1 MRSGRKAAYN
11 EHRKMRETDNMCGI
25 IGYTGKDNAEKIML
39 DALELLEYR
48 GYDSAGIALLN
59 KGRTQILKRAG
70 RVKELRELCAR
81 ERPLGQCGI
90 GHTRWATHGGV
101 CDENAHPHR
110 FGKITLI
117 HNGIIENYRELIEK
131 YSLEGKLKSETDSE
145 VVAAV
150 VEHFYQGDPYSAIR
164 RTVLKLKGT
173 FALAILFDDQE
184 DKIFA
189 VRNVSPIVAAV
200 TKDGTILASDVTA
213 IAPFTSDYFVLPEFH
228 VACLT
233 RDNIEM
239 FDLSGDHVEIQWLK
253 MDWDVSRSGKGG
265 YPFYMEKEIM
275 EQPQVIRETIMPRI
289 KDGNPDFSQE
299 GIPDEM
305 LRACK
310 RICVIA
316 CGTAMHAGLVG
327 KSLIQAMI
335 GIHVDVVMAS
345 EFMYNDPVVNKDT
358 LVVAISQSGETI
370 DTLEALKFA
379 RKCGSPSISIVNVRG
394 ASIARA
400 SEYVIYTN
408 AGPEIAVA
416 STKAY
421 TTQLA
426 VLYLLT
432 ARMAMAR
439 KLWQEEELSDFMKEL
454 QRVPQVMERILE
466 TKEEIHRLAGTIL
479 NARDVFMIGRGLDYS
494 ILLEG
499 SLKLKEVSY
508 IHSEAYASG
517 ELKHGTIALITE
529 DTPVIAVVTQE
540 KLKSKELSN
549 IREVQSRGA
558 RVLLLIKENETMD
571 EKGQWSCVYRLPRMA
586 DPFMVMPASIVLQM
600 IAYYVSLDKGLDV
613 DKPRNLAKVVTV
625 E

>member
-1 MRSGRKAAYN
+1 
-11 EHRKMRETDNMCGI
+11 MCGI
-25 IGYTGKDNAEKIML
+25 IGYVGKKEASKILL

-48 GYDSAGIALLN
+48 GYDSAGIALSAEDKSSCKLI
-59 KGRTQILKRAG
+59 KCAG
-70 RVKELRELCAR
+70 RVSDLRKRCKEADVT
-81 ERPLGQCGI
+81 GDCGI

-110 FGKITLI
+110 FGKVTII
-117 HNGIIENYRELIEK
+117 HNGIIENYGELIEK
-131 YSLEGKLKSETDSE
+131 YGLEQALCSQTDSE

-150 VEHFYQGDPYSAIR
+150 LSHFYEGDPYAAIR
-164 RTVLKLKGT
+164 KTVLKLKGT
-173 FALAILFDDQE
+173 FALAILFDDIPG
-184 DKIFA
+184 KIFA
-189 VRNVSPIVAAV
+189 VRNVSPIVAAS
-200 TKDGTILASDVTA
+200 TRDGAILSSDVAA
-213 IAPFTSDYFVLPEFH
+213 IVPFTSQYFVVPEFH
-228 VACLT
+228 VICLSKEG
-233 RDNIEM
+233 IEM
-239 FDLSGDHVEIQWLK
+239 FDLSGDKANIDWLTV
-253 MDWDVSRSGKGG
+253 DWDVSRSDKGG

-275 EQPQVIRETIMPRI
+275 EQPQVVGDTILPRI
-289 KDGNPDFSQE
+289 KDGKPDFTAE
-299 GIPDEM
+299 GIKDST
-305 LRACK
+305 LSDCK

-345 EFMYNDPVVNKDT
+345 EFMYNDPVVDKDT
-358 LVVAISQSGETI
+358 LVIAISQSGETI

-379 RKCGSPSISIVNVRG
+379 RKCGSPSISIVNVKG

-400 SEYVIYTN
+400 SEHVIYTC

-432 ARMAMAR
+432 ARMAIAR
-439 KLWQEEELSDFMKEL
+439 GLWDDEKLNAYMKEL
-454 QRVPQVMERILE
+454 MRVPDV
-466 TKEEIHRLAGTIL
+466 IHHIADTML
-479 NARDVFMIGRGLDYS
+479 NAKDVFMIGRGLDYS

-529 DTPVIAVVTQE
+529 ETPVIAVVTQD

-549 IREVQSRGA
+549 IKEVQSRGA
-558 RVLLLIKENETMD
+558 KVILLIKGEEIPEQ
-571 EKGQWSCVYRLPRMA
+571 EKIWNSIFKLPVMA
-586 DPFMVMPASIVLQM
+586 DEFMVMPASVVLQL
-600 IAYYVSLDKGLDV
+600 IAYYVSADKGLDV

>member
-1 MRSGRKAAYN
+1 
-11 EHRKMRETDNMCGI
+11 MCGI
-25 IGYTGKDNAEKIML
+25 IGYTGKKQASEIML

-48 GYDSAGIALLN
+48 GYDSAGIALLDE
-59 KGRTQILKRAG
+59 KEGGTKVAKCAG
-70 RVKELRELCAR
+70 RVKDLRSLCVQKDVS
-81 ERPLGQCGI
+81 GTCGI

-101 CDENAHPHR
+101 CDSNAHPHR
-110 FGKITLI
+110 FGKVTVI
-117 HNGIIENYRELIEK
+117 HNGIIENYRQLIEK
-131 YSLEGKLKSETDSE
+131 YELDGKLRSQTDSE
-145 VVAAV
+145 VAAAV
-150 VEHFYQGDPYSAIR
+150 LSRFYQGDPYAAIR
-164 RTVLKLKGT
+164 KTVLKLKGT
-173 FALAILFDDQE
+173 FAFAVLFE
-184 DKIFA
+184 DIPGKIFA
-189 VRNVSPIVAAV
+189 VRNVSPIVAAS
-200 TKDGTILASDVTA
+200 TEDGAILSSDVAA
-213 IAPFTSDYFVLPEFH
+213 IVPFTTQYFVVPELH
-228 VACLT
+228 VVCLS
-233 RDNIEM
+233 RDGIEM
-239 FDLSGDHVEIQWLK
+239 YDLSGDRAGIEWMTV
-253 MDWDVSRSGKGG
+253 DWDISRSDKGG

-275 EQPQVIRETIMPRI
+275 EQPRVIEETVLPRV
-289 KDGNPDFSQE
+289 KDGKPDFSAE
-299 GIPDEM
+299 GIGDDM
-305 LRACK
+305 LTQCR

-345 EFMYNDPVVNKDT
+345 EFMYNDPVVDGET
-358 LVVAISQSGETI
+358 LVIAISQSGETI

-379 RKCGSPSISIVNVRG
+379 RKCGSPSISIVNVKG

-400 SEYVIYTN
+400 SEYVIYTH

-432 ARMAMAR
+432 ARMAIARGLWDEDKTKRYMA
-439 KLWQEEELSDFMKEL
+439 ELL
-454 QRVPQVMERILE
+454 RIPRVMEEVLAR
-466 TKEEIHRLAGTIL
+466 KEEIHHIADTML

-517 ELKHGTIALITE
+517 ELKHGTIALITSE
-529 DTPVIAVVTQE
+529 TPVIAVVTQE

-549 IREVQSRGA
+549 IKEVQSRGA
-558 RVLLLIKENETMD
+558 KVILLIKGGEVLEQ
-571 EKGQWSCVYRLPRMA
+571 EKIWSRIFRLPVME
-586 DPFMVMPASIVLQM
+586 DEFMVMPASIVLQL
-600 IAYYVSLDKGLDV
+600 IAYFVSLDKGLDV

>member
-1 MRSGRKAAYN
+1 
-11 EHRKMRETDNMCGI
+11 
-25 IGYTGKDNAEKIML
+25 ML

-48 GYDSAGIALLN
+48 GYDSAGIALSDEN
-59 KGRTQILKRAG
+59 GGRTRVAKCAG
-70 RVKELRELCAR
+70 RVKDLRSLCA
-81 ERPLGQCGI
+81 EKDVSGHCGI

-101 CDENAHPHR
+101 CDSNAHPHQ
-110 FGKITLI
+110 FGAVTVI

-131 YSLEGKLKSETDSE
+131 YELDGKLLSQTDSE
-145 VVAAV
+145 VAAAV
-150 VEHFYQGDPYSAIR
+150 LSRFYQGDPYAAIR
-164 RTVLKLKGT
+164 KTVLKLRGT
-173 FALAILFDDQE
+173 FAFAVLFE
-184 DKIFA
+184 DIPGKIFA
-189 VRNVSPIVAAV
+189 VRNVSPIVAAS
-200 TKDGTILASDVTA
+200 TEDGAILASDVAA
-213 IAPFTSDYFVLPEFH
+213 IVPFTTQYFVVPELH
-228 VACLT
+228 VVCLSG
-233 RDNIEM
+233 DGIEM
-239 FDLSGDHVEIQWLK
+239 YDLSGDRAQIEWMTV
-253 MDWDVSRSGKGG
+253 DWDITRSDKGG

-275 EQPQVIRETIMPRI
+275 EQPRVIEETVRPRV
-289 KDGNPDFSQE
+289 KDGRPDFSAE
-299 GIPDEM
+299 GIGDDV
-305 LRACK
+305 LVSCR

-327 KSLIQAMI
+327 KSLIQAII

-345 EFMYNDPVVNKDT
+345 EFMYNDPVVDENT
-358 LVVAISQSGETI
+358 LVIAISQSGETI

-379 RKCGSPSISIVNVRG
+379 RKCGSPSISIVNVKG

-400 SEYVIYTN
+400 SEHVIYTH

-426 VLYLLT
+426 VLYLLA
-432 ARMAMAR
+432 ARMAIAR
-439 KLWQEEELSDFMKEL
+439 NLWDEEQTERYMSELL
-454 QRVPQVMERILE
+454 RVPDVMEEVLAR
-466 TKEEIHRLAGTIL
+466 KEEIHHIADTIL

-517 ELKHGTIALITE
+517 ELKHGTIALITSQ
-529 DTPVIAVVTQE
+529 TPVIAVVTQE

-549 IREVQSRGA
+549 IKEVQSRGA
-558 RVLLLIKENETMD
+558 KVILLIKGKEVLEQ
-571 EKGQWSCVYRLPRMA
+571 EKIWSRIFRLPVME
-586 DPFMVMPASIVLQM
+586 DEFMVMPASIVLQL
-600 IAYYVSLDKGLDV
+600 IAYFVSLDKGLDV

>member
-1 MRSGRKAAYN
+1 
-11 EHRKMRETDNMCGI
+11 MCGI
-25 IGYTGKDNAEKIML
+25 IGYTGKKEAGRIML

-48 GYDSAGIALLN
+48 GYDSAGIALSDEN
-59 KGRTQILKRAG
+59 GGRTRVAKCAG
-70 RVKELRELCAR
+70 RVKDLRSLCA
-81 ERPLGQCGI
+81 EKDVSGHCGI

-101 CDENAHPHR
+101 CDSNAHPHQ
-110 FGKITLI
+110 FGAVTVI

-131 YSLEGKLKSETDSE
+131 YELDGKLLSQTDSE
-145 VVAAV
+145 VAAAV
-150 VEHFYQGDPYSAIR
+150 LSRFYQGDPYAAIR
-164 RTVLKLKGT
+164 KTVLKLRGT
-173 FALAILFDDQE
+173 FAFAVLFE
-184 DKIFA
+184 DIPGKIFA
-189 VRNVSPIVAAV
+189 VRNVSPIVAAS
-200 TKDGTILASDVTA
+200 TEDGAILASDVAA
-213 IAPFTSDYFVLPEFH
+213 IVPFTTQYFVVPELH
-228 VACLT
+228 VVCLSG
-233 RDNIEM
+233 DGIEM
-239 FDLSGDHVEIQWLK
+239 YDLSGDRALIEWMTV
-253 MDWDVSRSGKGG
+253 DWDITRSDKGG

-275 EQPQVIRETIMPRI
+275 EQPRVIEETVRPRV
-289 KDGNPDFSQE
+289 KDGRPDFSAE
-299 GIPDEM
+299 GIGDDV
-305 LRACK
+305 LVSCR

-327 KSLIQAMI
+327 KSLIQAII

-345 EFMYNDPVVNKDT
+345 EFMYNDPVVDENT
-358 LVVAISQSGETI
+358 LVIAISQSGETI

-379 RKCGSPSISIVNVRG
+379 RKCGSPSISIVNVKG

-400 SEYVIYTN
+400 SEHVIYTH

-426 VLYLLT
+426 VLYLLA
-432 ARMAMAR
+432 ARMAIAR
-439 KLWQEEELSDFMKEL
+439 NLWDEEQTERYMSELL
-454 QRVPQVMERILE
+454 RVPDVMEEVLAR
-466 TKEEIHRLAGTIL
+466 KEEIHHIADTIL

-517 ELKHGTIALITE
+517 ELKHGTIALITSQ
-529 DTPVIAVVTQE
+529 TPVIAVVTQE

-549 IREVQSRGA
+549 IKEVQSRGA
-558 RVLLLIKENETMD
+558 KVILLIKGKEVLEQ
-571 EKGQWSCVYRLPRMA
+571 EKIWSRIFRLPVME
-586 DPFMVMPASIVLQM
+586 DEFMVMPASIVLQL
-600 IAYYVSLDKGLDV
+600 IAYFVSLDKGLDV

>member
-1 MRSGRKAAYN
+1 
-11 EHRKMRETDNMCGI
+11 MCGI
-25 IGYTGKDNAEKIML
+25 IGYTGRKQASEIML

-48 GYDSAGIALLN
+48 GYDSAGIALLDE
-59 KGRTQILKRAG
+59 KEGGTKVAKCAG
-70 RVKELRELCAR
+70 RVKDLRSLCAQKDVS
-81 ERPLGQCGI
+81 GTCGI

-101 CDENAHPHR
+101 CDANAHPHR
-110 FGKITLI
+110 FGKVTVI
-117 HNGIIENYRELIEK
+117 HNGIIENYRQLIDK
-131 YSLEGKLKSETDSE
+131 YELEGKLCSQTDSE
-145 VVAAV
+145 VAAAV
-150 VEHFYQGDPYSAIR
+150 LLRFYQGDPYAAIR
-164 RTVLKLKGT
+164 KTVLKLKGT
-173 FALAILFDDQE
+173 FAFAVLFE
-184 DKIFA
+184 DIPGKIFA
-189 VRNVSPIVAAV
+189 VRNVSPIVAAS
-200 TKDGTILASDVTA
+200 TEDGAILSSDVAA
-213 IAPFTSDYFVLPEFH
+213 IVPFTTQYFVVPELH
-228 VACLT
+228 VVCLS
-233 RDNIEM
+233 RDGIEM
-239 FDLSGDHVEIQWLK
+239 YDLSGDRAGIEWMTV
-253 MDWDVSRSGKGG
+253 DWDISRSDKGG

-275 EQPQVIRETIMPRI
+275 EQPRVIEETVLPRV
-289 KDGNPDFSQE
+289 KDGKPDFSEE
-299 GIPDEM
+299 GIGDEM
-305 LRACK
+305 LAQCK

-345 EFMYNDPVVNKDT
+345 EFMYNDPVVDGET
-358 LVVAISQSGETI
+358 LVIAISQSGETI

-379 RKCGSPSISIVNVRG
+379 RKCGSPSISIVNVKG

-400 SEYVIYTN
+400 SEYVIYTH

-432 ARMAMAR
+432 ARMAIARGLWDEDKTKRYMA
-439 KLWQEEELSDFMKEL
+439 ELL
-454 QRVPQVMERILE
+454 RVPQVMEEVLAR
-466 TKEEIHRLAGTIL
+466 KEEIHHIADTML

-517 ELKHGTIALITE
+517 ELKHGTIALITSE
-529 DTPVIAVVTQE
+529 TPVIAVVTQE

-549 IREVQSRGA
+549 IKEVQSRGA
-558 RVLLLIKENETMD
+558 KVILLIKGGEVLEQ
-571 EKGQWSCVYRLPRMA
+571 EKIWSRIFRLPVME
-586 DPFMVMPASIVLQM
+586 DEFMVMPASIVLQL
-600 IAYYVSLDKGLDV
+600 IAYFVSLDKGLDV

>member
-1 MRSGRKAAYN
+1 
-11 EHRKMRETDNMCGI
+11 MCGI
-25 IGYTGKDNAEKIML
+25 IGYTGKKEAGRIML

-48 GYDSAGIALLN
+48 GYDSAGIALSDEN
-59 KGRTQILKRAG
+59 GGRTRVAKCAG
-70 RVKELRELCAR
+70 RVKDLRSLCA
-81 ERPLGQCGI
+81 EKDVSGHCGI

-101 CDENAHPHR
+101 CDSNAHPHQ
-110 FGKITLI
+110 FGAVTVI

-131 YSLEGKLKSETDSE
+131 YELDGKLLSQTDSE
-145 VVAAV
+145 VAAAV
-150 VEHFYQGDPYSAIR
+150 LSRFYQGDPYAAIR
-164 RTVLKLKGT
+164 KTVLKLRGT
-173 FALAILFDDQE
+173 FAFAVLFE
-184 DKIFA
+184 DIPGKIFA
-189 VRNVSPIVAAV
+189 VRNVSPIVAAS
-200 TKDGTILASDVTA
+200 TEDGAILASDVAA
-213 IAPFTSDYFVLPEFH
+213 IVPFTTQYFVVPELH
-228 VACLT
+228 VVCLSG
-233 RDNIEM
+233 DGIEM
-239 FDLSGDHVEIQWLK
+239 YDLSGDRAQIEWMTV
-253 MDWDVSRSGKGG
+253 DWDITRSDKGG

-275 EQPQVIRETIMPRI
+275 EQPRVIEETVRPRV
-289 KDGNPDFSQE
+289 KDGRPDFSAE
-299 GIPDEM
+299 GIGDDV
-305 LRACK
+305 LVSCR

-327 KSLIQAMI
+327 KSLIQAII

-345 EFMYNDPVVNKDT
+345 EFMYNDPVVDENT
-358 LVVAISQSGETI
+358 LVIAISQSGETI

-379 RKCGSPSISIVNVRG
+379 RKCGSPSISIVNVKG

-400 SEYVIYTN
+400 SEHVIYTH

-426 VLYLLT
+426 VLYLLA
-432 ARMAMAR
+432 ARMAIAR
-439 KLWQEEELSDFMKEL
+439 NLWDEEQTERYMSELL
-454 QRVPQVMERILE
+454 RVPDVMEEVLAR
-466 TKEEIHRLAGTIL
+466 KEEIHHIADTIL

-517 ELKHGTIALITE
+517 ELKHGTIALITSQ
-529 DTPVIAVVTQE
+529 TPVIAVVTQE

-549 IREVQSRGA
+549 IKEVQSRGA
-558 RVLLLIKENETMD
+558 KVILLIKGKEILEQ
-571 EKGQWSCVYRLPRMA
+571 EKIWSRIFRLPVME
-586 DPFMVMPASIVLQM
+586 DEFMVMPASIVLQL
-600 IAYYVSLDKGLDV
+600 IAYFVSLDKGLDV